1 MKKLLTLTLLL
12 TTVILQAQ
20 NLSLTSNT
28 SLGDNCG
35 QGQPTTTLTY
45 QDVNLNGYTLTL
57 RNVNLVVTGNLNG
70 GGEIKNCGNPNQISS
85 TVCVQG
91 AIQNNP
97 NLNKLSCTLSSPK
110 FVLKQ
115 ENYNLPY
122 IAYNM
127 LGQEIQKGE
136 TTESFYTKLPKE
148 QILIIKVEG
157 FEGFKIYLN

>member
-1 MKKLLTLTLLL
+1 MKKLFTLTLLL

-20 NLSLTSNT
+20 NLSLTSNM
-28 SLGDNCG
+28 SLGENCG
-35 QGQPTTTLTY
+35 QGQPTTTITY

-97 NLNKLSCTLSSPK
+97 NLNGLSCTLSSPK
-110 FVLKQ
+110 FELN
-115 ENYNLPY
+115 ETTYNLKY
-122 IAYNM
+122 KAYN
-127 LGQEIQKGE
+127 LQGRELQSGI
-136 TTESFYTKLPKE
+136 TTQDFYPNLPKNE
-148 QILIIKVEG
+148 VLIIKIEG
-157 FEGFKIYLN
+157 YAPFKLKIL